1 MQVIETLFSDK
12 KFVDSYLSMIPI
24 WVDIKNQNPEL
35 NIEIKFDSG
44 LHPVNE
50 FARLMKAKEKIQF
63 IAEKNCIIMSEDL
76 ALYAVCF
83 EHFRQKNGSN
93 MEIFHSMWD
102 DIPS

>member
-1 MQVIETLFSDK
+1 MEVIETLFCDK
-12 KFVDSYLSMIPI
+12 KFVDSYLSMVPI

-63 IAEKNCIIMSEDL
+63 IAEKNCIIMSDDL

-83 EHFRQKNGSN
+83 EHFRQKSGSN
-93 MEIFHSMWD
+93 MKMFHAMLD